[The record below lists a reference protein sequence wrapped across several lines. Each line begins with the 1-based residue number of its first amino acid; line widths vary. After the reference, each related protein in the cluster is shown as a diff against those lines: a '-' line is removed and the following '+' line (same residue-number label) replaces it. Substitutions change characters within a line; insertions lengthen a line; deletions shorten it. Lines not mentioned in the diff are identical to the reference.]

1 MQIYHFKCTALNHF
15 YDYDV
20 LYSNHLTATLNPR
33 TCVHRSSLQS
43 PQEKSAI
50 ILPLAS
56 EEEFV
61 ETFSACEHYLHIL
74 EAGVAKESDIFFP
87 PVNLLWDYER
97 THFQECFFGRPDL
110 GSYLLI

>member
-1 MQIYHFKCTALNHF
+1 MQISNFKCTALNHF

-33 TCVHRSSLQS
+33 VRRSSLQS
-43 PQEKSAI
+43 PLEKSAI
-50 ILPLAS
+50 ILLLAS

-61 ETFSACEHYLHIL
+61 ETFSAREHYIHIL

-97 THFQECFFGRPDL
+97 RHFQE
-110 GSYLLI
+110 